1 MVPNA
6 IRLFYIGGNDMKQK
20 EIKVLMVAPGV
31 GGAFFV
37 GANVDYWHI
46 FSVYV
51 ILWKNLSPYPACAA

>member
-1 MVPNA
+1 
-6 IRLFYIGGNDMKQK
+6 MKQK
-20 EIKVLMVAPGV
+20 EIKALMVAPGV

-51 ILWKNLSPYPACAA
+51 ILWKNLSPYPACAAWGDWL